1 MSDLNQIGIHFT
13 GPFTEADCNEYFGLL
28 NDLRPGCNNIV
39 GAAQYDQ
46 ALEFAKTAAQIY
58 PGSRQIFRHFKS
70 HDNSFPPEDTGRWRE
85 ISPRD
90 WWEKIGKRYVGT
102 GLTILSDNE
111 STMDDYGLYAA
122 WQADVMTRAGDEGV
136 GVAFG
141 RFPTHHPA
149 KGKEQHLDKMLIAAF
164 KYPGLHVFSPN
175 VYWSADNIDGFK
187 YPYFVIE
194 YAKRLGIPLD
204 VAIGEYALLRDI
216 RDAYNGWLRCNISG
230 KVYGL
235 DLTIKARVHLPG
247 IPVSVYAHKKWPLG
261 HDANGQD
268 QDTFGLDRDVLDSI
282 RLHLIPLKAVP
293 YEPPPPPPPTIPP
306 KGNIVIMIEDPRW
319 KPYSVQAKS
328 AGGSNVREQP
338 NKTAA
343 AVATIKAG
351 PAVAVSSIAR
361 ELLHS
366 QETLDSFDGQYAWHV
381 IMIGG
386 ATPIIGWVRED
397 VVILT
402 PTPEPE
408 QPPTLPPDAERM
420 KWLIEQLTMMEYH
433 NEQAF
438 GISVNIRSMLEVV
451 TPQQAQKAVKTG
463 IVSAISQFVRKF

>member
-13 GPFTEADCNEYFGLL
+13 GPFTEADCNDYFGLL

-70 HDNSFPPEDTGRWRE
+70 HDNSFPAEDTGRWTK

-149 KGKEQHLDKMLIAAF
+149 KGKAQHLDKMLLAAF

-187 YPYFVIE
+187 FPYTVIE

-204 VAIGEYALLRDI
+204 VAIGEFALLYDI
-216 RDAYNGWLRCNISG
+216 RDAYKGWRTCNISG

-247 IPVSVYAHKKWPLG
+247 IPVSLFGHKKWPLG
-261 HDANGQD
+261 RDANGQD
-268 QDTFGLDRDVLDSI
+268 QDTFGLDSDVIDMI

-293 YEPPPPPPPTIPP
+293 YDPPPPAPPTIPP
-306 KGNIVIMIEDPRW
+306 KGNVVITITVDDPRW
-319 KPYSVQAKS
+319 EAAHVQTKS
-328 AGGSNVREQP
+328 NRESRVRAQP
-338 NKTAA
+338 NTDAGTATLTLLKPGKVYSA
-343 AVATIKAG
+343 STIPRA
-351 PAVAVSSIAR
+351 
-361 ELLHS
+361 LLN
-366 QETLDSFDGQYAWHV
+366 QTETEASFTGGYAWHV
-381 IMIGG
+381 IWLMVDGV
-386 ATPIIGWVRED
+386 AIIGWVRDD
-397 VVILT
+397 VALIEAV
-402 PTPEPE
+402 PEPE
-408 QPPTLPPDAERM
+408 QPPTLPDDVERN
-420 KWLIEQLTMMEYH
+420 KWLLEQLTMMEYH
-433 NEQAF
+433 NQQAF
-438 GISVNIRSMLEVV
+438 TISANIRSMLEVV
-451 TPQQAQKAVKTG
+451 APQSVIEA
-463 IVSAISQFVRKF
+463 RK